1 MSDVLSALHVPDDI
15 ILCFFFFF
23 QAEDGIRV
31 LTVTGVQTC
40 ALPISVPASAGER
53 ACGGGGLPVPAG
65 RLPAARQSRSYE
77 HRVRHQVLS
86 KGHDS
91 LVAHAHRDAADLG
104 QRAARDR
111 AHPGAR
117 EPRRR
122 AGDPPGHGPLGAAR
136 RDGGVRRLHDSA
148 RQRRHSSRGGG
159 RRAGELP
166 RPTEPLPGGRHDDS
180 RPAGGPGEPG
190 GRRGGLGAGPAR
202 DPARV
207 SGVGEYS
214 RPASLCRKGTVSD
227 RAMVRRVWCVAA
239 ALVAAGACKKS
250 GAGGQG
256 GFGGGGPMGLPVEV
270 AVARTDTVRDE
281 IAATGQ
287 IEAVQSID
295 LRPEVE
301 GRIVEF
307 LVREGQEVDKD
318 TPLFKVDD
326 AQLQAQV
333 AQLAAQRDLAQ
344 QALTRTKGLVQQ
356 NASSAAD
363 MERAE
368 ATARSAQAEYDLQR
382 IRLDRTTVRAP
393 FAGVVGQRYVSLG
406 DYVTTS
412 TRLASLHTVNPQR
425 ATFQVPERFARLLR
439 PGQEVTFRVAAI
451 PGRDFTGEVDFVDPV
466 VQLPGRTILVKARVP
481 NGQRLLQPGM
491 FIEARLVTAVRA
503 NAIVIPE
510 DAVVPLQG
518 AIFVWVVR
526 DGKAERR
533 SVALGVRTPG
543 FVELTS
549 GVEAGSQ
556 VVVGG
561 LELLAPGAPVRAT
574 VVDRTARGAPAPGSD
589 RP

>member
-1 MSDVLSALHVPDDI
+1 MI
-15 ILCFFFFF
+15 K
-23 QAEDGIRV
+23 
-31 LTVTGVQTC
+31 T
-40 ALPISVPASAGER
+40 
-53 ACGGGGLPVPAG
+53 
-65 RLPAARQSRSYE
+65 
-77 HRVRHQVLS
+77 
-86 KGHDS
+86 
-91 LVAHAHRDAADLG
+91 
-104 QRAARDR
+104 
-111 AHPGAR
+111 
-117 EPRRR
+117 
-122 AGDPPGHGPLGAAR
+122 
-136 RDGGVRRLHDSA
+136 RDGLWV
-148 RQRRHSSRGGG
+148 
-159 RRAGELP
+159 
-166 RPTEPLPGGRHDDS
+166 
-180 RPAGGPGEPG
+180 
-190 GRRGGLGAGPAR
+190 
-202 DPARV
+202 
-207 SGVGEYS
+207 
-214 RPASLCRKGTVSD
+214 
-227 RAMVRRVWCVAA
+227 VAA
-239 ALVAAGACKKS
+239 FAIAAGACSKS
-250 GAGGQG
+250 KAGGRDPA
-256 GFGGGGPMGLPVEV
+256 GGGGGAPMGMPVEV
-270 AVARTDTVRDE
+270 VLARADTVRDE
-281 IAATGQ
+281 ISATGQ

-301 GRIVEF
+301 GRIVEI
-307 LVREGQEVDKD
+307 LIREGQEVDQG

-344 QALTRTKGLVQQ
+344 QALARAKELAQQ

-363 MERAE
+363 LERAE

-439 PGQEVTFRVAAI
+439 PGQKVTFRVAAI

-574 VVDRTARGAPAPGSD
+574 VVDRTARSAPAGSD